1 MASLPAVSKEH
12 VFWHAPDTG
21 PFGPRF
27 RDRFDFSHEVS
38 YFEKFTPWQLEM
50 VKEIHL
56 FTQMF
61 WLEQTFSSLCKQDFM
76 QGIEKVKITLR
87 RSDWW
92 WNENNYP
99 LGLNPKTGD
108 SNVSLMHQEMA
119 AAKKGQGGPWK
130 LTAWGTA
137 FLHLE
142 SLKELEIE
150 LETSEDKLDELKAIV
165 EHAKTWR
172 FPFRNGMVLSTE
184 GMEVKEG
191 SWSAPFCLWSHK
203 CPSCGSQGLCRGVA
217 VPPPKNCA
225 DRTRLRMQNKGPD
238 CYSFTLKWKVAN
250 A

>member
-76 QGIEKVKITLR
+76 EGIEKVKITLR

-99 LGLNPKTGD
+99 LGINPK
-108 SNVSLMHQEMA
+108 QEIAM
-119 AAKKGQGGPWK
+119 
-130 LTAWGTA
+130 
-137 FLHLE
+137 
-142 SLKELEIE
+142 
-150 LETSEDKLDELKAIV
+150 
-165 EHAKTWR
+165 
-172 FPFRNGMVLSTE
+172 
-184 GMEVKEG
+184 
-191 SWSAPFCLWSHK
+191 
-203 CPSCGSQGLCRGVA
+203 
-217 VPPPKNCA
+217 
-225 DRTRLRMQNKGPD
+225 
-238 CYSFTLKWKVAN
+238 
-250 A
+250 